1 MKVTKRQLKR
11 IIKEELKVV
20 KRNNNKL
27 NENRVEISEYDD
39 FVLVNYM
46 VDEAYTIGYSVDDI
60 RRLIAVLE
68 AAIPKAEA
76 GELEIVVRAG
86 YFRVHIWYL
95 LITAVLQLKEAEYP
109 RVAYTEMPLR
119 GISAESAAAYTHAP
133 APAADTRGYA
143 A

>member
-1 MKVTKRQLKR
+1 MKITKRQLKR

-20 KRNNNKL
+20 KRENNRL

-46 VDEAYTIGYSVDDI
+46 VDEAYTIGYSVEDI

-76 GELEIVVRAG
+76 GELEP
-86 YFRVHIWYL
+86 F
-95 LITAVLQLKEAEYP
+95 
-109 RVAYTEMPLR
+109 R
-119 GISAESAAAYTHAP
+119 GI
-133 APAADTRGYA
+133 
-143 A
+143 

>member
-1 MKVTKRQLKR
+1 MKVSKRQLKR

-46 VDEAYTIGYSVDDI
+46 VDEAYTIGYSVEDI

-76 GELEIVVRAG
+76 GELEM
-86 YFRVHIWYL
+86 F
-95 LITAVLQLKEAEYP
+95 
-109 RVAYTEMPLR
+109 R
-119 GISAESAAAYTHAP
+119 GI
-133 APAADTRGYA
+133 
-143 A
+143 